1 MSRLS
6 SLALVSTLLC
16 GLSPAPAFAQ
26 EPVPAS
32 PRVVG
37 LQGEVAAT
45 CSRTGW
51 RPLALDEVAAGR
63 IRLAPGARA
72 ELRQGGAEIVASLG
86 ARLEPDRQGLRLE
99 RGRVVV
105 SCRGPAY
112 RVATSE
118 GALVLRRGRLEV
130 AALTSG
136 VFARVQPQSQAELAG
151 APLSARWS
159 QLSSGQLS
167 ALPGQPGLPAPPTW
181 PDLPVALRDFQGY
194 LAERVEVVGLAAR
207 VELRSGL
214 AHSEWRLTLRN
225 PHETT
230 IEAVTPLPL
239 PWGAAVTDLWVG
251 PPGGPSAY
259 VVRGRDRKGP
269 FAVGGAKQLAHLEWS
284 RGDVARLSVA
294 PLTSEV
300 SVTLR
305 SVEPLSL
312 EGGRYRFSLPLG
324 RPAWRALE
332 RVRCELK
339 AADLGCL
346 SANRALRREAG
357 GAALVFAAEG
367 AGLEAPEDFVVW
379 EEPARLSPGQAAVE
393 VLSEGRG
400 GARSSLTRLR
410 PNLPPVQVHP
420 ERVFLVDTSLA
431 PTPEAFAARVQA
443 LETLLDELPEGDA
456 FALLAFDAT
465 SARLTPGFVR
475 GVEAKRRALARLRAR
490 GPLGACDIEGGL
502 LAAAELCRAR
512 APGQLIL
519 ISGGPASFGQ
529 LRAEELGLLA
539 RERFLGWSISA
550 LALGE
555 LRSEA
560 QLEAIVAGRGLIL
573 AAPSRG
579 AGAAAFRLAH
589 ALEFLEARLEVGLD
603 GALRS
608 ARACP
613 PGGQIVLRRRGAP
626 ASKSLELGQA
636 AHAPRR
642 LPLGPSRRAPGVA
655 ALVERAE
662 ALAEPDRELLAAF
675 RREVRGE
682 LAPLNSRT
690 QVRVLLPQA
699 ALSAGSPRYA
709 LWEAISGA
717 RFEVGS
723 SSEPEGD
730 PRSDGDPLWGLD
742 LDWLVPG
749 RADARARA
757 SAFGAL
763 ALETYYRVDRAT
775 EGKADEP
782 LSWPKE
788 GREVLPAPRVSRRS
802 VAPIAPPAKPLLR
815 SKHSDLHFASR
826 RGAEIE
832 AELAA
837 PPYALEALYLERAP
851 RRPVYSEC
859 STPRYQ
865 RRYLTRVV
873 NRDGSWGSP
882 PDLSLTC
889 RALQAFLGN
898 GHTHRFGGFKRTVNR
913 AYLWLRRRQ
922 RGSGSFGEGVLEHAL
937 ATATCVEL
945 YFMSRDFK
953 LREPTTRALTYL
965 VRAQNEDGSW
975 GQGSERPRATSESL
989 RALRLAGVS
998 GKLLKIPGLAQAR
1011 ARALVYLT
1019 SITSPDGAVG
1029 PQGLPVGDEI
1039 DLTLTAEV
1047 ALARVFAGASPQDP
1061 QVRGSAAHVL
1071 ALTGVA
1077 AGDWYQRR
1085 FPRDGYRLLWAATEL
1100 MFQVGGESWPKWAKW
1115 LQRVLLP
1122 HQLLRGFHD
1131 GSWNPPRAERAP
1143 SPPQPEALAGLLANP
1158 ALANPAPEIPA
1169 LEEPPLERRGEA
1181 TSAALSSLCAGL
1193 AQVDERE
1200 RLVAWRESAQLPP
1213 ASRACAGARLALAG
1227 ELRGEALAAAED
1239 WFAAWQA
1246 AGQSPAAD
1254 RFLLRATALWERERG
1269 GGHALLRVLAA
1280 PCRPERFTA
1289 RLEVLL
1295 DVLLRQPERA
1305 RRELVRGL
1313 PARRPFERRVRLAL
1327 LAALT
1332 GLEQDPLRQV
1342 ALLEDLAALV
1352 GREAPW
1358 ERLATAYL
1366 SVGDPRGF
1374 EQRRALVVAG
1384 QQDTKTLERLTADA
1398 LEHLPPGERRQR
1410 AATSALQI
1418 HWSPSDEA
1426 IELLETELGQGAGLD
1441 LRLAALE
1448 SSYFSQG
1455 DLAELLVALERS
1467 GRRGPV
1473 ERALAIW
1480 NLRETTFEA
1489 HEERRLRGIH
1499 FDGSPELQAAF
1510 ERVLENDLEVVVAWE
1525 NEASEVEFKVED
1537 AQGLRVSGVVD
1548 REEGRTL
1555 FLLRR
1560 QAAPVRVR
1568 VELAGESPPTRV
1580 HLEISHRRGG
1590 KRVARRWV
1598 FMLTKETATR
1608 SLAE

>member
-16 GLSPAPAFAQ
+16 GLSPVPAFAQ
-26 EPVPAS
+26 ESAFAS
-32 PRVVG
+32 PRVVE

-72 ELRQGGAEIVASLG
+72 VLRQGGAEVVASLG
-86 ARLEPDRQGLRLE
+86 ARLEPDRRGLRLE

-105 SCRGPAY
+105 GSRGPVY

-136 VFARVQPQSQAELAG
+136 VFARVHPQSQAELAG
-151 APLSARWS
+151 APLSTRWS
-159 QLSSGQLS
+159 RLSSGQLR
-167 ALPGQPGLPAPPTW
+167 ALPGPPGLPAPRTW
-181 PDLPVALRDFQGY
+181 PDLPVALRDLQGY

-225 PHETT
+225 PHQAP

-251 PPGGPSAY
+251 PPRGASAY

-269 FAVGGAKQLAHLEWS
+269 YAVGGAKQLAHLEWS
-284 RGDVARLSVA
+284 RGDLARLSVA

-305 SVEPLSL
+305 SVEPLPL

-332 RVRCELK
+332 RVRCELR
-339 AADLGCL
+339 AADLGRL
-346 SANRALRREAG
+346 SANRALRREAR

-367 AGLEAPEDFVVW
+367 ARSPSAAREDFVGEDFVVW

-400 GARSSLTRLR
+400 AARSSLTRLR

-443 LETLLDELPEGDA
+443 FETLLDELPEGDA

-465 SARLTPGFVR
+465 SALLTPGFVR

-490 GPLGACDIEGGL
+490 GPLGACDLEGGL

-512 APGQLIL
+512 APGQLVL

-529 LRAEELGLLA
+529 LRAEELGLLV
-539 RERFLGWSISA
+539 RERLLGWSMSA

-589 ALEFLEARLEVGLD
+589 ALEFLEARLEVGL
-603 GALRS
+603 GGELRS

-642 LPLGPSRRAPGVA
+642 LPLGPSQRAPGVA

-662 ALAEPDRELLAAF
+662 ALAAPDRELLAAF

-690 QVRVLLPQA
+690 QVRVLLPQT

-709 LWEAISGA
+709 LWEAISGP

-749 RADARARA
+749 RVDARARA

-782 LSWPKE
+782 LSWPKK
-788 GREVLPAPRVSRRS
+788 GREVLPAPSVSRRS
-802 VAPIAPPAKPLLR
+802 VAPIAPPARPVLR

-859 STPRYQ
+859 STPSYQ

-898 GHTHRFGGFKRTVNR
+898 GHTHRFGTFKRTVNR
-913 AYLWLRRRQ
+913 AYLWLKRRQ
-922 RGSGSFGEGVLEHAL
+922 RGSGRFGESVPEHAL

-953 LREPTTRALTYL
+953 LREPTTRALIYL

-975 GQGSERPRATSESL
+975 GQGAERPRATSESV

-998 GKLLKIPGLAQAR
+998 GKLLKIPGLAQVR

-1029 PQGLPVGDEI
+1029 LQGLPVGDEI

-1061 QVRGSAAHVL
+1061 QVRGA
-1071 ALTGVA
+1071 
-1077 AGDWYQRR
+1077 R
-1085 FPRDGYRLLWAATEL
+1085 P
-1100 MFQVGGESWPKWAKW
+1100 
-1115 LQRVLLP
+1115 
-1122 HQLLRGFHD
+1122 
-1131 GSWNPPRAERAP
+1131 
-1143 SPPQPEALAGLLANP
+1143 
-1158 ALANPAPEIPA
+1158 
-1169 LEEPPLERRGEA
+1169 
-1181 TSAALSSLCAGL
+1181 TS
-1193 AQVDERE
+1193 
-1200 RLVAWRESAQLPP
+1200 
-1213 ASRACAGARLALAG
+1213 SR
-1227 ELRGEALAAAED
+1227 
-1239 WFAAWQA
+1239 
-1246 AGQSPAAD
+1246 
-1254 RFLLRATALWERERG
+1254 
-1269 GGHALLRVLAA
+1269 
-1280 PCRPERFTA
+1280 
-1289 RLEVLL
+1289 
-1295 DVLLRQPERA
+1295 
-1305 RRELVRGL
+1305 
-1313 PARRPFERRVRLAL
+1313 
-1327 LAALT
+1327 
-1332 GLEQDPLRQV
+1332 
-1342 ALLEDLAALV
+1342 
-1352 GREAPW
+1352 
-1358 ERLATAYL
+1358 
-1366 SVGDPRGF
+1366 
-1374 EQRRALVVAG
+1374 
-1384 QQDTKTLERLTADA
+1384 
-1398 LEHLPPGERRQR
+1398 
-1410 AATSALQI
+1410 
-1418 HWSPSDEA
+1418 
-1426 IELLETELGQGAGLD
+1426 
-1441 LRLAALE
+1441 
-1448 SSYFSQG
+1448 
-1455 DLAELLVALERS
+1455 
-1467 GRRGPV
+1467 
-1473 ERALAIW
+1473 
-1480 NLRETTFEA
+1480 
-1489 HEERRLRGIH
+1489 
-1499 FDGSPELQAAF
+1499 
-1510 ERVLENDLEVVVAWE
+1510 
-1525 NEASEVEFKVED
+1525 
-1537 AQGLRVSGVVD
+1537 
-1548 REEGRTL
+1548 
-1555 FLLRR
+1555 
-1560 QAAPVRVR
+1560 
-1568 VELAGESPPTRV
+1568 
-1580 HLEISHRRGG
+1580 
-1590 KRVARRWV
+1590 
-1598 FMLTKETATR
+1598 
-1608 SLAE
+1608 